1 MAVFGLVHGS
11 WHGAWCWE
19 RLEPELDA
27 RGHGAVAIELPIEDP
42 DAGLTRYAE
51 VVAEALAR
59 RGRRRDPRRAL
70 VRRLDDPARRAPPA
84 APALVFLCA
93 LVPEPGRSVADR
105 SAAESVYVPG
115 FVGNTLTRDDG
126 ASYWPDP
133 EAAIHCFYHD
143 CTAADAAWAVSRLR
157 PQSAAPRREPWPA
170 DALPDVER
178 TSILCRDE
186 RVIDPSW
193 SRRMS
198 RELLGVEAVE
208 LDGGHSPFLSR
219 PAELADVLARI
230 A

>member
-1 MAVFGLVHGS
+1 MVLVGHS
-11 WHGAWCWE
+11 FAGATIP
-19 RLEPELDA
+19 LVA
-27 RGHGAVAIELPIEDP
+27 RHRPL
-42 DAGLTRYAE
+42 RH
-51 VVAEALAR
+51 
-59 RGRRRDPRRAL
+59 
-70 VRRLDDPARRAPPA
+70 
-84 APALVFLCA
+84 LVFLCA
-93 LVPEPGRSVADR
+93 LVPRPGESVADR
-105 SAAESVYVPG
+105 AATDSVYVPG
-115 FVGNTLTRDDG
+115 FVGNTATREDG
-126 ASYWPDP
+126 ASFWPDP
-133 EAAIHCFYHD
+133 AAAIRCFYHD